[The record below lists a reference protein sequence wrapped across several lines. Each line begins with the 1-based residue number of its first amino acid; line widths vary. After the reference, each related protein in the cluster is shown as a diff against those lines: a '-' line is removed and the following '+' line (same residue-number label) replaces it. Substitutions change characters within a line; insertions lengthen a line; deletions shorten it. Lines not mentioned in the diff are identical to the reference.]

1 MARRTSLNINLT
13 NLGYESAPARVVFS
27 RRAVFHL
34 IPDPDESYSL
44 GSSAVTL
51 QLSADGENFFDHTT
65 VLNNSSPGTQT
76 AVVLDGV
83 YAVRFKTTTA
93 DGTADP
99 KAFVKV
105 NFS

>member
-1 MARRTSLNINLT
+1 MARRVSLKINLT
-13 NLGYESAPARVVFS
+13 NSGYESVSTRVTPN
-27 RRAVFHL
+27 RRGVFHL
-34 IPDPDESYSL
+34 IPNPDESYEL
-44 GSSAVTL
+44 GSSVVTL
-51 QLSADGENFFDHTT
+51 QFSADGEHFFDHTT
-65 VLNNSSPGTQT
+65 TLNNSSPGTQT